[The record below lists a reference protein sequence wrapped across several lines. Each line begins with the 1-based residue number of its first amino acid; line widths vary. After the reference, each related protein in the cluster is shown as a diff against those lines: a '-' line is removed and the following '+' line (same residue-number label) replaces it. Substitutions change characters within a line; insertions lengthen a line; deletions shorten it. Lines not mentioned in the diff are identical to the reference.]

1 MMGDSDNSVPQ
12 HPVYLVRHG
21 EIESNRVG
29 RYSGRSEEALNSHG
43 IAQTVRLAK
52 SLGGLGIQ
60 GIRSSSVRRA
70 WQTAT
75 LIGEQLEL
83 AVRKD
88 ERLDEM
94 RLGPWEGLLESE
106 VARDYPDPHRLWLT
120 RPDELRLEGRET
132 LCDVQRRISA
142 AIADASR
149 EGRFL
154 LVTHVAPIRVAI
166 LTAQARPLQQYKRID
181 VPNGVCFRIDVTG
194 RAVERLDGVIA
205 PAREQR
211 EERAG
216 SEAISA

>member
-1 MMGDSDNSVPQ
+1 MGDQDNGVPQ
-12 HPVYLVRHG
+12 HPVFLVRHG

-29 RYSGRSEEALNSHG
+29 RYAGRSDEGLNPAG
-43 IAQTVRLAK
+43 IAQTDDLARI
-52 SLGGLGIQ
+52 LCGLGIQ

-75 LIGEQLEL
+75 LIGEHMGL

-132 LCDVQRRISA
+132 LCDVQRRVTA
-142 AIADASR
+142 AIADAGT

-166 LTAQARPLQQYKRID
+166 LTAQGRSLEHYKRVD
-181 VPNGVCFRIDVTG
+181 VPNSACFRIEMSAGV
-194 RAVERLDGVIA
+194 VERLDA
-205 PAREQR
+205 PFAVPREP
-211 EERAG
+211 RAN
-216 SEAISA
+216 SAAISA